1 MIRAK
6 HTPSPATEDA
16 MSNEPRF
23 VSMELVTISPTYQP
37 VRPRMR
43 NLGAAILLA
52 AVQDYRCM
60 DEERHKDAEAF
71 LYPLTPESRAHYD
84 WVVSLD
90 DGLNPAWLRD
100 SLDRSRNKWDWQRG
114 ARISATGKVRRIG
127 RGGQGHDARKC
138 S

>member
-1 MIRAK
+1 M
-6 HTPSPATEDA
+6 EDA
-16 MSNEPRF
+16 MSYEARF
-23 VSMELVTISPTYQP
+23 VSRELLTITPAYQQ

-60 DEERHKDAEAF
+60 DEDRHKDAEWF
-71 LYPLTPESRAHYD
+71 LYPQTPEAQTHYH

-100 SLDRSRNKWDWQRG
+100 MLDRSRSKWDWQRW
-114 ARISATGKVRRIG
+114 ARIRATEQKRRAGSKGKG
-127 RGGQGHDARKC
+127 DETRKC